1 MIKRGEV
8 KTFHSDRVKYL
19 VVFIITMIFLS
30 SNFVAAESQSKDKSD
45 NKSTAK
51 YQGTFSG
58 EWSGEV
64 TLGETRPM
72 NGVFTITISADG
84 TVSGTFSGL
93 MNGNITGKVTPSG
106 EINAKGSAGLSDWK
120 GQFKI
125 ENGRLSASGT
135 WEGYG
140 GGGSWKTK

>member
-1 MIKRGEV
+1 MNIKNVERKLSLTGV
-8 KTFHSDRVKYL
+8 MRLFGL
-19 VVFIITMIFLS
+19 VITIIFLF

-45 NKSTAK
+45 NKSAAK
-51 YQGTFSG
+51 YQGTFPG

-64 TLGETRPM
+64 SMGETRPV
-72 NGVFTITISADG
+72 NGVFTITISAEG

-93 MNGNITGKVTPSG
+93 MSGTITGKVKPSG

-125 ENGRLSASGT
+125 ENGKLSASGT

-140 GGGSWKTK
+140 GGGSWKSN